1 MRKKDDYYISIKE
14 ESLHQ
19 LAGLIYNKVLR
30 TDFNEPGFVVIDFGV
45 AFTSEKLRACMVQLK
60 EDLSQIHINKSGQQL
75 CYQWMGRFDQ
85 QESTKFH
92 IDNAADQSFLM
103 LGYEP
108 TVIKSKLFF
117 ADYVQLIQSMNISGD
132 EYFEIFNPM
141 FTDGEKL
148 LSPFITE
155 IKEFNE
161 ETYKIILMNN
171 SNTNKTNKTLGVFH
185 KAEIIEKDETKQR
198 VINSVM
204 LYSSNVGE
212 IETYSKESQQ
222 NFIYT
227 SEISKR

>member
-1 MRKKDDYYISIKE
+1 MRNTDDFYLLIKE
-14 ESLHQ
+14 EALHQ
-19 LAGLIYNKVLR
+19 LAELIYKKVLR

-60 EDLSQIHINKSGQQL
+60 EDLSRIHIERTDQQL

-108 TVIKSKLFF
+108 TAVRSKIYF
-117 ADYVQLIQSMNISGD
+117 ADFNQLIQSMNISGD
-132 EYFEIFNPM
+132 EYFKNFNPM

-155 IKEFNE
+155 IEAFDEK
-161 ETYKIILMNN
+161 TYKIILMNN
-171 SNTNKTNKTLGVFH
+171 SNTNTPNGTLGVFH
-185 KAEIIEKDETKQR
+185 KAEIIEKDETRQR

-204 LYSSNVGE
+204 IYSTDVGE
-212 IETYSKESQQ
+212 IDNYSKESQQ

-227 SEISKR
+227 NEISKR